1 MGALVFKRQR
11 WKTNYC
17 ESICQECFHESRNDR
32 GENSILTDTTTGY
45 SLMKIQIWKQPEKNV
60 FKLILILQ
68 PDFLKS
74 LKEYSGFFFSFM
86 KIQEFTNFYFQN
98 LGVPVDLIQPFKTIK
113 LIQNLSWWV
122 GFWDRRVNIVL
133 FNQSIKGL
141 FPKKFSSI
149 VQRILR
155 VLRKNKFEP

>member
-1 MGALVFKRQR
+1 MPRVFSWIKKRQG
-11 WKTNYC
+11 WKFNSYWHYYRIFFNENTNLKTTRKKRVQTY
-17 ESICQECFHESRNDR
+17 SN
-32 GENSILTDTTTGY
+32 TTTR
-45 SLMKIQIWKQPEKNV
+45 LFKV
-60 FKLILILQ
+60 FERI
-68 PDFLKS
+68 FR
-74 LKEYSGFFFSFM
+74 GFFFSFM